1 MEKADQQCSPSAI
14 DITGDVLTQV
24 GEEGRNKSSNGSSNV
39 SQYMSLCSATAG
51 TNLSSKRASKLSDLE
66 PAFSTRDQDATLQLI
81 EMTLVSKASPTP
93 GSDRLPSPMPPG
105 SSPPALENGPTPANP
120 PTTTSFFCTFLLSS
134 LCSVDRHGLQYTF
147 EKSKRY

>member
-39 SQYMSLCSATAG
+39 SRYMSLCGATAG

-66 PAFSTRDQDATLQLI
+66 PAVSTRDQDATLQLI
-81 EMTLVSKASPTP
+81 EMTLVSKASTDAGFRSLAITHAP
-93 GSDRLPSPMPPG
+93 RFI
-105 SSPPALENGPTPANP
+105 AARIENGPTPANP
-120 PTTTSFFCTFLLSS
+120 STTTSFFCTFLLSS